1 MKFKLTNDAS
11 WIDKEHADELMQLGF
26 KVKKETNPKY
36 KQWGDYYIEDNR
48 AGIITI
54 NTLKELMA
62 FIKAHGHIVL
72 DEDTIEIYDGYR
84 E

>member
-11 WIDKEHADELMQLGF
+11 WVDKEYADKLRQLGF

-36 KQWGDYYIEDNR
+36 KQNGDYYIEDNS
-48 AGIITI
+48 AGTTVI
-54 NTLKELMA
+54 NTLEELMD
-62 FIKAHGHIVL
+62 FIRAYGQIVL
-72 DEDTIEIYDGYR
+72 DDNYR